1 MRVAQGGTRMYC
13 PHCKKDTVCASR
25 PLSAFRDYGTGQHWE
40 HKQHRDLQWFRRGRI
55 CLTCH
60 LEFVTA
66 EVSEAF
72 IDELVELRDAL
83 AAIKTSVTTFS
94 TQSKLTT
101 KALKSLDDTLTTL
114 KALRVYDEQS
124 SDANEA

>member
-1 MRVAQGGTRMYC
+1 VVSPWSY
-13 PHCKKDTVCASR
+13 
-25 PLSAFRDYGTGQHWE
+25 L
-40 HKQHRDLQWFRRGRI
+40 

-60 LEFVTA
+60 HEFVTA

-94 TQSKLTT
+94 RHSKRTT
-101 KALKSLDDTLTTL
+101 KAIESLDTTL
-114 KALRVYDEQS
+114 STFKALKIYDEQKT
-124 SDANEA
+124 DTTVA